1 MLSPS
6 HSTLARLQQVI
17 TISLLSAAL
26 AWLAWYWRDAP
37 LLALAGFA
45 IIVLGYSLFL
55 AVEFVALHFVG
66 RGDSVP
72 QPTWPELARAWLGE
86 TVMAPR
92 VFCWRQ
98 PFRWRLVPDELVIG
112 NAQRGRRGAVFI
124 HGFVCNRGFW
134 NPWLERLRAADH
146 PFIAVNLEPVFGSID
161 DYAPIIEDAV
171 RRLTQATGMPPV
183 LICHSMGGLAA
194 RVWLRAKSAD
204 AYVHHVITIG
214 SPHHGTWLGQFSHL
228 ENGRQM
234 RLRNPWLQGL
244 AQHSRQCRDTAFT
257 CWYSNCD
264 NIVFPASTATLEGA
278 ENRLIRGVAHVD
290 LAFHP
295 VVMDESLAMVTASR

>member
-6 HSTLARLQQVI
+6 RSTLARLQQVI
-17 TISLLSAAL
+17 TVSLLFAAVT
-26 AWLAWYWRDAP
+26 WLAWYWRDAP

-45 IIVLGYSLFL
+45 VIVLGYSLFL

-66 RGDSVP
+66 RSDSVP
-72 QPTWPELARAWLGE
+72 QPTWTELARAWLGE

-98 PFRWRLVPDELVIG
+98 PFRWRLVPDKLEVEDG
-112 NAQRGRRGAVFI
+112 QRGRRGAVFI

-134 NPWLERLRAADH
+134 NPWLERLRASGH
-146 PFIAVNLEPVFGSID
+146 LFIAVNLEPVFGSIE
-161 DYAPIIEDAV
+161 DYAPTIEDAV
-171 RRLTQATGMPPV
+171 RRLTQATGLPPV
-183 LICHSMGGLAA
+183 LICHSMGGVAA
-194 RVWLRAKSAD
+194 RAWLRARAAD
-204 AYVHHVITIG
+204 ARVHHVITIG

-234 RLRNPWLQGL
+234 SLRNPWLQEL
-244 AQHSRQCRDTAFT
+244 AQHSGQCRDTAFT

-278 ENRLIRGVAHVD
+278 DNRLIRGVAHVD